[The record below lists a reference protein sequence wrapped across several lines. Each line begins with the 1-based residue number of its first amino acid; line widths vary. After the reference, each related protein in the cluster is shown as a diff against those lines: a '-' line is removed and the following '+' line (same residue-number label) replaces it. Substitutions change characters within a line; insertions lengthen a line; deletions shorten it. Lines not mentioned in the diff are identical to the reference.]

1 MCSDGV
7 PCFGVVENTAK
18 RVNYYIGFSDDARRD
33 IIQLAEYEDV
43 TVVITDR
50 NGYVNFVSTIEYVKG
65 TMDKKDISEQVLVEN
80 AINKRL
86 TSGALN
92 KSGLTIEEFNTI
104 KETLVNIKE
113 QQ

>member
-1 MCSDGV
+1 MVEHNVKSRAPKSKEAAIVMLSD
-7 PCFGVVENTAK
+7 
-18 RVNYYIGFSDDARRD
+18 
-33 IIQLAEYEDV
+33 
-43 TVVITDR
+43 TV
-50 NGYVNFVSTIEYVKG
+50 VSTIEYVKG